1 MVMSP
6 KKTPNGRKAK
16 KDLEVDDPEINAT
29 DSESE
34 SNSDYSSSSEVRILF
49 VKTVGAVYISCKI
62 YNFLKMA
69 GAIWGVYNF

>member
-34 SNSDYSSSSEVRILF
+34 SNSDYSSSSSEVRILF
-49 VKTVGAVYISCKI
+49 FENGGGH
-62 YNFLKMA
+62 M
-69 GAIWGVYNF
+69 GP

>member
-16 KDLEVDDPEINAT
+16 KDLEVDDPEINVT

-34 SNSDYSSSSEVRILF
+34 SNSDYSSSSEVRILL
-49 VKTVGAVYISCKI
+49 A
-62 YNFLKMA
+62 L
-69 GAIWGVYNF
+69 

>member
-16 KDLEVDDPEINAT
+16 KDLEVDDPEINST
-29 DSESE
+29 DGESE

-49 VKTVGAVYISCKI
+49 FENGGGH
-62 YNFLKMA
+62 M
-69 GAIWGVYNF
+69 GP

>member
-16 KDLEVDDPEINAT
+16 KDLEVDDPEINST

-34 SNSDYSSSSEVRILF
+34 SNYSSSSSEVRILF
-49 VKTVGAVYISCKI
+49 FENGGGH
-62 YNFLKMA
+62 M
-69 GAIWGVYNF
+69 GP

>member
-16 KDLEVDDPEINAT
+16 KDLEVDDPEINST

-34 SNSDYSSSSEVRILF
+34 SNSDYSSSEVRILF
-49 VKTVGAVYISCKI
+49 FENGGGH
-62 YNFLKMA
+62 M
-69 GAIWGVYNF
+69 GP